1 MIFFVLFCFVFDVL
15 LFFDVLF
22 VFFCFFYVAFFH
34 FFALSFLFRSF
45 YLGSSVDM
53 FLLIGW

>member
-1 MIFFVLFCFVFDVL
+1 MFCLF
-15 LFFDVLF
+15 
-22 VFFCFFYVAFFH
+22 FFCFFMLLFSI

-53 FLLIGW
+53 FLLIGCVIVLLA